1 MLQLQK
7 IIINSFIE
15 ELKRA
20 FQKNYGNTEADA
32 LEFLAW
38 AGDLALENIA
48 NCDALYHNVEHTI
61 MVVAAGQQVL
71 RGKHM
76 LDKDVGVRDWLQ
88 VIMALL
94 YHDIGY
100 VRGICQADNEHRY
113 ASGVDGQ
120 IVEIPPGGTDAA
132 LAPYHVDR
140 GKLFIRERFSGGI
153 PLELDL
159 DAITS
164 YIEMTRF
171 PVPDEGFYKNTTNYA
186 GLVRASDLI
195 GQLAD
200 PDYLRKIPALFYEFE
215 ETGANKKTGYK
226 NPENMRRSYADFYW
240 NAIDPYIQEA
250 LRYLRITAEGKEW
263 VASLYAH
270 VFAVEHGQRG

>member
-20 FQKNYGNTEADA
+20 FQQNYGNTESDA
-32 LEFLAW
+32 LEFLVW

-76 LDKDVGVRDWLQ
+76 LDNDVSVRDWLQ
-88 VIMALL
+88 VMLALL

-100 VRGICQADNEHRY
+100 VRGICQADNQRRY
-113 ASGVDGQ
+113 ASGVDGLL
-120 IVEIPPGGTDAA
+120 VDIPLGGTDAA

-140 GKLFIRERFSGGI
+140 SKLFIRERFCGNI
-153 PLELDL
+153 PLELDVNVI
-159 DAITS
+159 AS

-171 PVPDEGFYKNTTNYA
+171 PIPNESFYKNTTGYA

-200 PDYLRKIPALFYEFE
+200 PNYLRKIPALFYEFE
-215 ETGANKKTGYK
+215 ETGANEKTGYK
-226 NPENMRRSYADFYW
+226 NPENMRNSYADFYW

-250 LRYLRITAEGKEW
+250 LRYLRVTAEGKEW
-263 VASLYAH
+263 IASLYSH
-270 VFAVEHGQRG
+270 VFAVEHGQRE